1 MTVAMAVARDI
12 LKLTIGGG
20 CVLGSLAFPS
30 LVATEGMVW
39 GNILATALGNVAA
52 GNTANAID
60 ALIDA
65 REGGVS
71 LENQD
76 LTKAVGK
83 AIAAVITLAAKQQ
96 GGKTRQYLEK
106 IAAQAKDNWV
116 AIAQQELTK
125 QRYPDLREA
134 QLDQF
139 LTPQE
144 YQLTQQGNL
153 TATEWGD
160 IFIRLNMAACKGGG
174 FPIPAEVRQQV
185 AELLHT
191 TFPKALRETLKED
204 FAKDGKAFAGLTLQL
219 LTGMQAQLRQLQAN
233 QEGVNMGEL
242 SQVLQQFQELETRL
256 RGNLTQ
262 QQEFFRD
269 VSHSIDSGFAE
280 VCERLGVMETTIS
293 DLLQTLEE
301 RLEELRQEVTEF
313 RQEVRQGLES
323 LHNQPRGR
331 SFSKQEYRNRQN
343 ILTQMRTEVESR
355 LTQSIHRAAIVNL
368 GKEQQPQQVQ
378 RPWDMSVKVGE
389 QRRVQLPPQT
399 TILDV
404 FDNPTISGKFLILG
418 KPGGGK
424 TTTLLELAEAL
435 LERAEGDSDAP
446 IPVILELS
454 TWQEVTKP
462 KFLPFGEREKYDPSI
477 KEWVLSQLISKG
489 VSQDIGEQWLR
500 EKELVL
506 LLDGLDEL
514 QPERQA
520 KCVRAINQFLSS
532 EFSPLHLVVC
542 SRKEEYEVYEE
553 KLLLNGAIC
562 LEDLTN
568 EQIRDYF
575 ASVNLGEF
583 WESIK
588 GSEKIIDFIRQ
599 PLFLAVTSIAYEQI
613 DVEEWRDCNTEERAI
628 DYLLGVYRVTM
639 INKTQLSHFYK
650 PQKHPKST
658 VFQNRL
664 VRISC
669 YLNCQYFDTKQI
681 SVHSLQPSF
690 LKPKH
695 HNIYTILN
703 FAILMGT
710 GLMVLGISMQPS
722 FNSSNHI
729 IISDYLTVIFAFL
742 GFLYAFYVTTGFLG
756 NSFNSVSELS
766 EHLSKSSNTN
776 KLLHRCLPVFLIL
789 ILAAL
794 FLTFS
799 LYVSFLYFSQR
810 VDTIYDSWLYPNNPF
825 IRLFVLSFGISIVL
839 TGLKGSSIEINQKL
853 NLNKDNFIPI
863 LAISSFGTCIFL
875 ISFWHSLAIWISN
888 QLMNSPEIPHDSQ
901 YGIHLL
907 GFMLSIF
914 YCLTIVFFCKISY
927 SQTTKSKSKLILD
940 MIFTSGFLF
949 IIGGIAGFIPSLSF
963 GMDIALNNGLTLAFI
978 FSLLSGFSCIQYFS
992 LRLIL
997 WLTGQMP
1004 WNITRFLDYCTE
1016 RLILQRVGN
1025 RYRFIHRLVQEHFA
1039 NLEIQKE

>member
-1 MTVAMAVARDI
+1 MDVGRAIV
-12 LKLTIGGG
+12 KLIVGGS
-20 CVLGSLAFPS
+20 CVLGGVAFPP
-30 LVATEGMVW
+30 LLAGEGIVW
-39 GNILATALGNVAA
+39 GTVLATALGSVAA
-52 GNTANAID
+52 GNTANVID
-60 ALIDA
+60 ALLDGG
-65 REGGVS
+65 EGRVS

-96 GGKTRQYLEK
+96 RGKTRQYLEK

-116 AIAQQELTK
+116 AIAQQELT
-125 QRYPDLREA
+125 QHRYPELREA

-139 LTPQE
+139 LTPE
-144 YQLTQQGNL
+144 ESQLTQQGNL

-174 FPIPAEVRQQV
+174 FPIPSEVRQQV

-204 FAKDGKAFAGLTLQL
+204 FANDGKAFAGLTLQL

-233 QEGVNMGEL
+233 QEGVNVEEF

-256 RGNLTQ
+256 RGSVTQ

-269 VSHSIDSGFAE
+269 ISRGIESGFAE
-280 VCERLGVMETTIS
+280 VCQRLGVMETTIS
-293 DLLQTLEE
+293 ELLQTLEE

-313 RQEVRQGLES
+313 RQEVRQGLEA
-323 LHNQPRGR
+323 LHNQPGVRQ
-331 SFSKQEYRNRQN
+331 FSKQEYRNRQN

-355 LTQSIHRAAIVNL
+355 LTQSIHRAAFVNL

-435 LERAEGDSDAP
+435 LERAEGDSNAP

-454 TWQEVTKP
+454 TWQEVTKR
-462 KFLPFGEREKYDPSI
+462 KFLSFGKPEKYDPSI
-477 KEWVLSQLISKG
+477 NEWVLSQLISKG

-514 QPERQA
+514 QPERQG
-520 KCVRAINQFLSS
+520 KCVRAINQFLGG

-553 KLLLNGAIC
+553 MLQLNGAIC
-562 LEDLTN
+562 VEDLTN
-568 EQIRDYF
+568 EQIQGYF

-588 GSEKIIDFIRQ
+588 GSEKIVNFIRQ

-613 DVEEWRDCNTEERAI
+613 DVEEWRNCNMEERAI
-628 DYLLGVYRVTM
+628 DYLLGIYRLKMLNNCLFSKCYSKNKIPKVNITQKRLTRIAKYM
-639 INKTQLSHFYK
+639 TWHNLKYFGKSSIQLDLLPLKLQIIIINNVCGI
-650 PQKHPKST
+650 ST
-658 VFQNRL
+658 LLFFMAPL
-664 VRISC
+664 L
-669 YLNCQYFDTKQI
+669 YLGVIHQI
-681 SVHSLQPSF
+681 SSMFYICF
-690 LKPKH
+690 LLLCIYLPIALEYQE
-695 HNIYTILN
+695 NIQTRPGEYEYSPLN
-703 FAILMGT
+703 FAKGFFDDCKKEL
-710 GLMVLGISMQPS
+710 
-722 FNSSNHI
+722 FNQDS
-729 IISDYLTVIFAFL
+729 
-742 GFLYAFYVTTGFLG
+742 GFG
-756 NSFNSVSELS
+756 
-766 EHLSKSSNTN
+766 SK
-776 KLLHRCLPVFLIL
+776 L
-789 ILAAL
+789 
-794 FLTFS
+794 
-799 LYVSFLYFSQR
+799 LYFSLMLI
-810 VDTIYDSWLYPNNPF
+810 VFMLTLSPNLFFVIGELIYYLP
-825 IRLFVLSFGISIVL
+825 
-839 TGLKGSSIEINQKL
+839 TGLL
-853 NLNKDNFIPI
+853 L
-863 LAISSFGTCIFL
+863 L
-875 ISFWHSLAIWISN
+875 
-888 QLMNSPEIPHDSQ
+888 LML
-901 YGIHLL
+901 Y
-907 GFMLSIF
+907 
-914 YCLTIVFFCKISY
+914 
-927 SQTTKSKSKLILD
+927 
-940 MIFTSGFLF
+940 FT
-949 IIGGIAGFIPSLSF
+949 
-963 GMDIALNNGLTLAFI
+963 DT
-978 FSLLSGFSCIQYFS
+978 
-992 LRLIL
+992 
-997 WLTGQMP
+997 MP

-1039 NLEIQKE
+1039 KLEIQKD

>member
-1 MTVAMAVARDI
+1 MAVARDI

-185 AELLHT
+185 ADLLHT

-233 QEGVNMGEL
+233 QGGVNVEEF
-242 SQVLQQFQELETRL
+242 SQILQQFQELETQL
-256 RGNLTQ
+256 RGSVSQ
-262 QQEFFRD
+262 QQAFFREISRD
-269 VSHSIDSGFAE
+269 IESGFAE
-280 VCERLGVMETTIS
+280 VCQRLGVMETTIS

-313 RQEVRQGLES
+313 RQEVRQGLEA
-323 LHNQPRGR
+323 LHNQPGGR
-331 SFSKQEYRNRQN
+331 SLSKQEYRDRQN

-389 QRRVQLPPQT
+389 QRSVKLPPQT

-454 TWQEVTKP
+454 TWQEVTKR
-462 KFLPFGEREKYDPSI
+462 KFLSFGEGEKYDPSI

-514 QPERQA
+514 QPERQG
-520 KCVRAINQFLSS
+520 KCVRAINQFLGS

-553 KLLLNGAIC
+553 KLHLNGAIC

-588 GSEKIIDFIRQ
+588 GSEKIVNFIRQ
-599 PLFLAVTSIAYEQI
+599 PLFLAVTSLAYQQI
-613 DVEEWRDCNTEERAI
+613 DVEEWWNCNTEERAI
-628 DYLLGVYRVTM
+628 DYLLGVYRAEM
-639 INKTQLSHFYK
+639 LSKKKKSKWYK
-650 PQKHPKST
+650 FCDIPKYWAT
-658 VFQNRL
+658 QNRL
-664 VRISC
+664 IKIAKIMKKEELKSF
-669 YLNCQYFDTKQI
+669 NFGQI
-681 SVHSLQPSF
+681 SL
-690 LKPKH
+690 
-695 HNIYTILN
+695 
-703 FAILMGT
+703 
-710 GLMVLGISMQPS
+710 
-722 FNSSNHI
+722 
-729 IISDYLTVIFAFL
+729 
-742 GFLYAFYVTTGFLG
+742 
-756 NSFNSVSELS
+756 E
-766 EHLSKSSNTN
+766 
-776 KLLHRCLPVFLIL
+776 
-789 ILAAL
+789 
-794 FLTFS
+794 
-799 LYVSFLYFSQR
+799 
-810 VDTIYDSWLYPNNPF
+810 
-825 IRLFVLSFGISIVL
+825 
-839 TGLKGSSIEINQKL
+839 
-853 NLNKDNFIPI
+853 
-863 LAISSFGTCIFL
+863 
-875 ISFWHSLAIWISN
+875 
-888 QLMNSPEIPHDSQ
+888 
-901 YGIHLL
+901 
-907 GFMLSIF
+907 
-914 YCLTIVFFCKISY
+914 
-927 SQTTKSKSKLILD
+927 ILD
-940 MIFTSGFLF
+940 SGFLKTIINSISFLPILIFLLYVLTQIIFLLFSMEDIIINHPMLGLFYFILLALLTFVYNGLLTFLDPLSIATDELTSNIKPQFYIIGSFLMITQFYFIESLNIKNNVKEEWQKDFEKRTSEIKRNLNSSSDGLGYFSIALSLLQLIKAVPILLEFAPNLFFAVIAMIFWIITATIVTMLVIPFVVLVAYVYLFTFGQLFRYLF
-949 IIGGIAGFIPSLSF
+949 IILHPAICLILFPIPFVFI
-963 GMDIALNNGLTLAFI
+963 
-978 FSLLSGFSCIQYFS
+978 LLLELYNLFRRLI

-997 WLTGQMP
+997 GLTGQMP

>member
-233 QEGVNMGEL
+233 QGGVNVEEF
-242 SQVLQQFQELETRL
+242 SQILQQFQELETQL
-256 RGNLTQ
+256 RGSVSQ
-262 QQEFFRD
+262 QQAFFREISRD
-269 VSHSIDSGFAE
+269 IESGFAE
-280 VCERLGVMETTIS
+280 VCQRLGVMETTIS

-313 RQEVRQGLES
+313 RQEVRQGLEA
-323 LHNQPRGR
+323 LHNQPGGR
-331 SFSKQEYRNRQN
+331 SLSKQEYRDRQN

-454 TWQEVTKP
+454 SWQEVTKP
-462 KFLPFGEREKYDPSI
+462 KFLPFGEGEKYDPSI
-477 KEWVLSQLISKG
+477 KEWVLSQLRG

-514 QPERQA
+514 QPERQG
-520 KCVRAINQFLSS
+520 KCVRAINQFLGS

-553 KLLLNGAIC
+553 MLHLNGAIC
-562 LEDLTN
+562 LDDLTN

-588 GSEKIIDFIRQ
+588 GSEKIVDFIRQ

-613 DVEEWRDCNTEERAI
+613 DVEEWRNCNTEERAI
-628 DYLLGVYRVTM
+628 DYLLGVYRVKMLTK
-639 INKTQLSHFYK
+639 KT
-650 PQKHPKST
+650 
-658 VFQNRL
+658 
-664 VRISC
+664 
-669 YLNCQYFDTKQI
+669 
-681 SVHSLQPSF
+681 PSRW
-690 LKPKH
+690 
-695 HNIYTILN
+695 Y
-703 FAILMGT
+703 
-710 GLMVLGISMQPS
+710 
-722 FNSSNHI
+722 SSNNVPTHLI
-729 IISDYLTVIFAFL
+729 AQNAL
-742 GFLYAFYVTTGFLG
+742 
-756 NSFNSVSELS
+756 NR
-766 EHLSKSSNTN
+766 LSKSMIKKQEKNFIVRNITLC
-776 KLLHRCLPVFLIL
+776 LLDSDLQIEYVNQISAFLIFF
-789 ILAAL
+789 AL
-794 FLTFS
+794 FLPIVALIKPE
-799 LYVSFLYFSQR
+799 LYVAISVFLAYLFFAFYWRGKTEDQR
-810 VDTIYDSWLYPNNPF
+810 MNIIVF
-825 IRLFVLSFGISIVL
+825 LFVSALCFLGVLSMIPMFFSTVEVGAVVIIIVTYVGMYLNHFLFYREDINLSFVS
-839 TGLKGSSIEINQKL
+839 LKMWLDEGKGMCLFERKPLDYRIPADRDEMVRRNEEDQQWGCL
-853 NLNKDNFIPI
+853 MFGFFCFGFLAGIPI
-863 LAISSFGTCIFL
+863 ANNLIKTNNLILSIIAKFAVATFAGIFVMLAVLLSWWLIVIFL
-875 ISFWHSLAIWISN
+875 FLA
-888 QLMNSPEIPHDSQ
+888 
-901 YGIHLL
+901 Y
-907 GFMLSIF
+907 SILVEMYNLCRHF
-914 YCLTIVFFCKISY
+914 V
-927 SQTTKSKSKLILD
+927 
-940 MIFTSGFLF
+940 
-949 IIGGIAGFIPSLSF
+949 
-963 GMDIALNNGLTLAFI
+963 
-978 FSLLSGFSCIQYFS
+978 

-997 WLTGQMP
+997 GFSGIMP

>member
-116 AIAQQELTK
+116 AIAQQELTQ
-125 QRYPDLREA
+125 QRYPELREA
-134 QLDQF
+134 KLDQF
-139 LTPQE
+139 LTPEE

-174 FPIPAEVRQQV
+174 FPIPSEVRQQV

-204 FAKDGKAFAGLTLQL
+204 FANDGKAFAGLTLQL

-233 QEGVNMGEL
+233 QQGVNVEEF
-242 SQVLQQFQELETRL
+242 SQMLQQFQELETQL
-256 RGNLTQ
+256 RGSVSQ
-262 QQEFFRD
+262 QQAFFRE
-269 VSHSIDSGFAE
+269 VSRGIESGFAE

-293 DLLQTLEE
+293 ELLQTLEE
-301 RLEELRQEVTEF
+301 RLEELRQEVTDF
-313 RQEVRQGLES
+313 RQEVRQGLEA
-323 LHNQPRGR
+323 LHNQPGGR
-331 SFSKQEYRNRQN
+331 QFSKQEYRNRQN

-355 LTQSIHRAAIVNL
+355 LTQSIHRAAFVNL

-389 QRRVQLPPQT
+389 RRSVQLPPQT

-424 TTTLLELAEAL
+424 STTLLELAEAL
-435 LERAEGDSDAP
+435 IERAERDSDAP

-454 TWQEVTKP
+454 SWQEVTKP
-462 KFLPFGEREKYDPSI
+462 KFLPFGEGEKYDPSI

-514 QPERQA
+514 QPQRQG

-542 SRKEEYEVYEE
+542 SRKEEYEDYEE
-553 KLLLNGAIC
+553 ILQLNGAIC

-568 EQIRDYF
+568 EQIRNYF
-575 ASVNLGEF
+575 TSVNLGEF

-588 GSEKIIDFIRQ
+588 GSDKIVDFIRQ

-613 DVEEWRDCNTEERAI
+613 DVEEWRNCNTEERAI
-628 DYLLGVYRVTM
+628 DYLLGVYRVTRLNQQSA
-639 INKTQLSHFYK
+639 ISKRYQSSHSY
-650 PQKHPKST
+650 
-658 VFQNRL
+658 FQNKLTTIALYLNTDKIESQELVAATIQPSLLSNKDILFYMIISGLFLFSLCLPVIHLLVFRPPQVDILMIDNSLISLGLIFVLPALAFSLPIFLPILIVSFL
-664 VRISC
+664 VRILVLPLRLFFSIPNTKKLYEKSVSVFFDYWSSIGSVIGC
-669 YLNCQYFDTKQI
+669 VCFLAVNFSTFLSLGNKGQTWLYYLML
-681 SVHSLQPSF
+681 HSLQ
-690 LKPKH
+690 KQ
-695 HNIYTILN
+695 TI
-703 FAILMGT
+703 I
-710 GLMVLGISMQPS
+710 Q
-722 FNSSNHI
+722 
-729 IISDYLTVIFAFL
+729 
-742 GFLYAFYVTTGFLG
+742 
-756 NSFNSVSELS
+756 
-766 EHLSKSSNTN
+766 
-776 KLLHRCLPVFLIL
+776 
-789 ILAAL
+789 
-794 FLTFS
+794 
-799 LYVSFLYFSQR
+799 
-810 VDTIYDSWLYPNNPF
+810 
-825 IRLFVLSFGISIVL
+825 SIV
-839 TGLKGSSIEINQKL
+839 SAV
-853 NLNKDNFIPI
+853 
-863 LAISSFGTCIFL
+863 AIT
-875 ISFWHSLAIWISN
+875 
-888 QLMNSPEIPHDSQ
+888 
-901 YGIHLL
+901 
-907 GFMLSIF
+907 IF
-914 YCLTIVFFCKISY
+914 YCILFRNFIAFMPKIRAFYTHMSLPSFCFSALTFLLYQTIKSRIIYDVYSVFLGLFMILYIHDFQLQMFFKFRQNLELY
-927 SQTTKSKSKLILD
+927 TKFVNTSLKDLWIGNAILFLI
-940 MIFTSGFLF
+940 GFLSGTIASLAVGTHF
-949 IIGGIAGFIPSLSF
+949 AIG
-963 GMDIALNNGLTLAFI
+963 NGVLVGLL
-978 FSLLSGFSCIQYFS
+978 FSLFNCFPYIQYFS
-992 LRLIL
+992 LRLTL

-1039 NLEIQKE
+1039 KLEIQKH